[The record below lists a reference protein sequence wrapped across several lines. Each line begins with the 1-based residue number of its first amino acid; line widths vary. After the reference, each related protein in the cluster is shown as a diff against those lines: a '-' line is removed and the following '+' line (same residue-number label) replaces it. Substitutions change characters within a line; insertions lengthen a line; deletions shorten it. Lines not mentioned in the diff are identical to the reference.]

1 MLKKLMYCAVVPV
14 LIVLVSLYAVNEYC
28 IAKLDEWY
36 PSSGV
41 WHLYNNKVKDQGLA
55 LQNLSI
61 KNHHALMLG
70 TSELNTNPNVHVLT
84 DPTKFFPNQKV
95 MREVDIIGYAGCD
108 GLITAIR
115 LGALTD
121 VEKVPVIYNSSMTWF
136 IGNEYYKAGIQR
148 NISELQYYA
157 FMDNPRVSDNIKH
170 HISKEIAYE
179 TKSVG
184 LFNELYFYS
193 WINASDSITH
203 KLLKGIFTPYFVM
216 RKRFLIL
223 RDNLKAFKLV
233 RKYKGKYSYQIH
245 EIDWNHGEG
254 FYTDQARKFSVTTK
268 DAGNVYKWYY
278 DNSIKKPQWD
288 TFKNKFAK
296 DDFVH
301 SKEFLYHKMIMD
313 VSRDIGLKPY
323 TLMCSVNGYAYDYYG
338 MGLQKRTAFYQKM
351 ENMQNDYRYPYL
363 NTKFLEY
370 MPYAFR
376 DDAHFTSKG
385 WFLINREITNY
396 LSETS
401 E

>member
-14 LIVLVSLYAVNEYC
+14 LVVLVSLYAVNEYC

-61 KNHHALMLG
+61 KNNHLLVLG
-70 TSELNTNPNVHVLT
+70 SSELDTNPNLHVLT
-84 DPTKFFPNQKV
+84 DPTKFFPNQNVSK
-95 MREVDIIGYAGCD
+95 EVDIIGSPGCD

-115 LGALTD
+115 LGALTG
-121 VEKVPVIYNSSMTWF
+121 VETVPVIYSSSMSWF
-136 IGNEYYKAGIQR
+136 IGKEYYKAGIQR

-157 FMDNPRVSDNIKH
+157 FMDNPRVSDNLKH
-170 HISKEIAYE
+170 YISKEIAYE

-233 RKYKGKYSYQIH
+233 KKYRGKYRYQIH
-245 EIDWNHGEG
+245 EIDWDYGEET
-254 FYTDQARKFSVTTK
+254 YTNQALKYSISTN
-268 DAGNVYKWYY
+268 DAGNVYKKYY
-278 DNSIKKPQWD
+278 DSVINKPNWRKL
-288 TFKNKFAK
+288 KNRFLS
-296 DDFVH
+296 DDLIH
-301 SKEFLYHKMIMD
+301 SKEFTYHKVVMD
-313 VSRDIGLKPY
+313 VSRDIRLKPF
-323 TLMCSVNGYAYDYYG
+323 TLIYSANGYAYDYYG

-351 ENMQNDYRYPYL
+351 ENMQNDYGYPYL
-363 NTKFLEY
+363 NTQFLEY
-370 MPYAFR
+370 MPYTFR
-376 DDAHFTSKG
+376 DNVHFTSKG
-385 WFLINREITNY
+385 WFLVNREITNY
-396 LSETS
+396 LSEVS